1 MHNLDTT
8 LNFDIKQP
16 GNSHAF
22 FRGEFTTFQTS
33 TKLIQDPPKE
43 CIRTLTKENSML
55 YNRLL

>member
-55 YNRLL
+55 YN